1 MEELEGAAKLAQVL
15 ELSEVW
21 KRYCHLAETADIDVP
36 ACFTS
41 RRSSFKEKLKPYI
54 SNFFEFVVMHNQAVE
69 DRQTLLVPTKYGHVP
84 ISKLIAEDED
94 AHTIP
99 AYQPVDDLFLEMVH
113 VAFKLRSEIMAQP
126 PYEGFNISEDEAI
139 SCVPENLFMFLRLLF
154 GGQGLLE
161 GDLGET
167 EDEVGNIEDKT
178 EETKEEEISQGELKL
193 QGIILSI

>member
-1 MEELEGAAKLAQVL
+1 M
-15 ELSEVW
+15 
-21 KRYCHLAETADIDVP
+21 AETADIDVP

-94 AHTIP
+94 AHTMP